1 MLKKCSSEK
10 VIKKCG
16 RGNEIAKKREKKRS
30 RDMSKE
36 VIKQERKQI
45 EKNLKEERKKVEPR
59 GRKKEGGKPWEG
71 RKQRRS
77 QMRKHGKN
85 HARTRG
91 KQKGNQFKNMKGRKE
106 SYGKERNSEAAMQES
121 NRTRKASVAR
131 SYRLISHTSGAGGNL
146 QRVLSLL

>member
-45 EKNLKEERKKVEPR
+45 EKNLKEESRTE
-59 GRKKEGGKPWEG
+59 GGKKEGGKPWEG

-121 NRTRKASVAR
+121 KLTRKASVAG